1 MVGAV
6 TKVVEAAFCVCEEP
20 TGGSTHAIAI
30 GALDDVGCGRE
41 GSATDRVVLGT
52 SPESENDEIG
62 FLGLPPEWIA
72 DVLLRNPENRRDG
85 RFRISDFGMW
95 PCYVPH
101 LRDLAPSDLP
111 PPILGTRSAM
121 R

>member
-41 GSATDRVVLGT
+41 GSASDRVVLGT

-62 FLGLPPEWIA
+62 FLGLPP
-72 DVLLRNPENRRDG
+72 LLVSNLGRGRPEDWLIEN
-85 RFRISDFGMW
+85 F
-95 PCYVPH
+95 
-101 LRDLAPSDLP
+101 
-111 PPILGTRSAM
+111 
-121 R
+121 